1 MSLYTYPS
9 NKLEYLVRVLSK
21 LLDLEK
27 KDLFTPT
34 QLIVG
39 SRGMQHWLSMQLA
52 KTRDIAMNLKYDM
65 INGYILDIC
74 YELTNNHEYKK
85 AYTKDILAWRIF
97 KHLDSIDND
106 KLKEYYKN
114 SDLKKYQ
121 LSAKI
126 AEVFSKYLA
135 YRTDWLEAWEQN
147 KFINPTKEE
156 IDELW
161 QMQLWQRLVAEVPAT
176 PYKIQAQALELLS
189 KESLKNINVPNSI
202 YIFGINSISKK
213 NLNFIFALAK
223 HIDVN
228 ILYINPCSEYWYDLK
243 KDKVSAW
250 LDNDDYEI
258 QPLLANLGQ
267 QGKEFFNELLDN
279 EEKNELEVFEKFDRD
294 YLSFEKLEDNNQSQ
308 LVSLQRNLLELNCQ
322 NYTQQKDISITINSC
337 HSPLREVQVLHDRL
351 LDMIKDNPDI
361 KPRDILVMCP
371 NIEDY
376 SPYIDSVFSRYAEDK
391 KLPCSIA
398 DRTLLDSEPLAAS
411 FIELLQLPESD
422 FEVNKILDYL
432 SVPAIQHKFKISNE
446 QLETIRYWLKEA
458 CIHHSNDGETF
469 SWSWG
474 LKRLMLGF
482 SYSDDNYIVNDSLMT
497 VPIIEGSE
505 VAELGGLYE
514 LLELLAAYSEELL
527 ETRSLEDWHSYLL
540 EMFDNVFDITQEEQY
555 IAKKIKDIIARTID
569 TAKEISTD
577 MLIDLYTIR
586 YCLISQLSE
595 PIINNHFLN
604 GKVTFCS
611 MTPMRSIPFK
621 VVAMLGLN
629 NGKFPRQESAISFD
643 LMARLGRRA
652 CDRTKRDDDRYLF
665 LEAILSARDYLYFS
679 YLGRSVKT
687 NVEQQPSLV
696 LKELISYLR
705 ANYNWQDEDIKEYP
719 LHAFSPKCYSEEYR
733 SYDNAWLNLL
743 QAEPKPFYDFK
754 KTTPSC
760 LRNPPLHEAKGNANN
775 SVIPSYQRGID
786 SEYGSEILEQVQDD
800 SLVLLD
806 NQNKKQNSHSGLDP
820 ESMNEGSYTRA
831 HSTPLSD
838 REYLSSEGIN
848 LRDSHLRENDNSFN
862 INTKLP
868 QSLTISKLVKI
879 FENPLKAYAN
889 YSLDLY
895 LEDNFEELEDSEP
908 FDIGGLEKHS
918 LKQELFDVLKENKDT
933 NLTRKTAKL
942 SGKFPDSVL
951 TNDEIELE
959 VENIQ
964 KLLDSM
970 DLASYESKYF
980 QKEILGLELETKCYI
995 NDNQILLHTTSTFG
1009 IKHKFELYLTALLV
1023 AYHEQKDIFA
1033 IYHFL
1038 DKNKKTDTFELP
1050 QILYSNAK
1058 DKLEHYVRNAMQIV
1072 DQSKLVYLSL
1082 AEALLADGESYGKK
1096 YKKSDKQKQELWNKV
1111 ISDEIDYKSLN
1122 KDKYFKLFYNKL
1134 PTVEDFEGEEIY
1146 RDFFEVINEN

>member
-21 LLDLEK
+21 LLDLEE

-52 KTRDIAMNLKYDM
+52 ETRNIAMNLKYDM

-74 YELTNNHEYKK
+74 YELTNKYEYKK
-85 AYTKDILAWRIF
+85 AYTKDILTWRVF
-97 KHLDSIDND
+97 KHLDDIGND

-147 KFINPTKEE
+147 KFINPVKEE
-156 IDELW
+156 TDELW
-161 QMQLWQRLVAEVPAT
+161 QMQLWQRLVTEAPAT
-176 PYKIQAQALELLS
+176 PHKIQAQALELLS
-189 KESLKNINVPNSI
+189 KESLKNIKVPNSI

-279 EEKNELEVFEKFDRD
+279 EEKNELAVFEKFDKD
-294 YLSFEKLEDNNQSQ
+294 YLNFEKLEDNNQSQ

-322 NYTQQKDISITINSC
+322 NYAQQKDTSITINSC

-482 SYSDDNYIVNDSLMT
+482 SYSDENYIIDDSLMT

-527 ETRSLEDWHSYLL
+527 ETRSLEDWHTYLL

-555 IAKKIKDIIARTID
+555 IAKKIKDIIAKTIE
-569 TAKEISTD
+569 TAKEISAD
-577 MLIDLYTIR
+577 ILIDLYTIR

-705 ANYNWQDEDIKEYP
+705 ANYNWYTFDDEIKDKQKPKSERKNIVSDIKEYP
-719 LHAFSPKCYSEEYR
+719 LHAFSPKCYSDEYR

-743 QAEPKPFYDFK
+743 QAEPKVFF
-754 KTTPSC
+754 
-760 LRNPPLHEAKGNANN
+760 
-775 SVIPSYQRGID
+775 D
-786 SEYGSEILEQVQDD
+786 SSR
-800 SLVLLD
+800 SL
-806 NQNKKQNSHSGLDP
+806 S
-820 ESMNEGSYTRA
+820 T
-831 HSTPLSD
+831 STPLSD
-838 REYLSSEGIN
+838 LVQG
-848 LRDSHLRENDNSFN
+848 DSCS
-862 INTKLP
+862 KLP
-868 QSLTISKLVKI
+868 QSLTVSKLLKI

-908 FDIGGLEKHS
+908 FDMDNLEKHS
-918 LKQELFDVLKENKDT
+918 LKQDLFDVLRDGGDT
-933 NLTRKTAKL
+933 NKTKKVAKL

-951 TNDEIELE
+951 TNDEIALE

-980 QKEILGLELETKCYI
+980 QKEILGLELETNCYI
-995 NDNQILLHTTSTFG
+995 NGNQVLLYTTSTFS

-1033 IYHFL
+1033 IYHYL

-1058 DKLEHYVRNAMQIV
+1058 EKLGYYVRNAMQIV
-1072 DQSKLVYLSL
+1072 DQPKLVYLSL

-1096 YKKSDKQKQELWNKV
+1096 YKKSDKQKQEAWNKV
-1111 ISDEIDYKSLN
+1111 ISDENNYKSLD
-1122 KDKYFKLFYNKL
+1122 KDKYFKLFYNEFPK
-1134 PTVEDFEGEEIY
+1134 VEDFEGEEIY

>member
-1 MSLYTYPS
+1 MSLYNYPL

-21 LLDLEK
+21 LLDLEE

-52 KTRDIAMNLKYDM
+52 ETRDIAMNLKYDM

-74 YELTNNHEYKK
+74 YDLTKNHEYKK
-85 AYTKDILAWRIF
+85 AYTKDILAWRVF
-97 KHLDSIDND
+97 KHLDDIDND

-147 KFINPTKEE
+147 KLLNPAREE
-156 IDELW
+156 ADELW
-161 QMQLWQRLVAEVPAT
+161 QMQLWQKLVAEVPAT
-176 PYKIQAQALELLS
+176 PHKIQAQALKLLS
-189 KESLKNINVPNSI
+189 KESLKNINVPNNI

-213 NLNFIFALAK
+213 NFNFIFALAK
-223 HIDVN
+223 YIDVN

-279 EEKNELEVFEKFDRD
+279 EEKNELEVFEKFDKD
-294 YLSFEKLEDNNQSQ
+294 YLNFEKLEDNNQSQ

-322 NYTQQKDISITINSC
+322 NYSQQKDISISINSC

-351 LDMIKDNPDI
+351 LDMINDNPDI

-391 KLPCSIA
+391 KLSCSIA
-398 DRTLLDSEPLAAS
+398 DGTLLDSEPLAAS

-458 CIHHSNDGETF
+458 CIHHSNNDETF

-482 SYSDDNYIVNDSLMT
+482 SYSDDNYIVDLKLPRQSATATPSCQRGTNIDFQGMYQLMT

-527 ETRSLEDWHSYLL
+527 ETRSLEDWHSYLF

-555 IAKKIKDIIARTID
+555 IAKKIKDIIARTIQ
-569 TAKEISTD
+569 TAKEISD
-577 MLIDLYTIR
+577 GILIDLYTIR

-679 YLGRSVKT
+679 YLGRSVKI

-705 ANYNWQDEDIKEYP
+705 VNYNWYTFEDEIKEKQKPKPERKNIFSDIKEYP

-743 QAEPKPFYDFK
+743 QVESKPFY
-754 KTTPSC
+754 
-760 LRNPPLHEAKGNANN
+760 N
-775 SVIPSYQRGID
+775 SSR
-786 SEYGSEILEQVQDD
+786 
-800 SLVLLD
+800 
-806 NQNKKQNSHSGLDP
+806 
-820 ESMNEGSYTRA
+820 
-831 HSTPLSD
+831 PLSGV
-838 REYLSSEGIN
+838 EVLVQN
-848 LRDSHLRENDNSFN
+848 ADNSS
-862 INTKLP
+862 LP
-868 QSLTISKLVKI
+868 QQLAISKLVKI

-895 LEDNFEELEDSEP
+895 LEDNFGELEDSEP

-918 LKQELFDVLKENKDT
+918 LKQELFDILKDNRDT
-933 NLTRKTAKL
+933 SLTRKAAKL
-942 SGKFPDSVL
+942 SGKFPESVL
-951 TNDEIELE
+951 TGDEIDLE

-964 KLLDSM
+964 NLLAAM
-970 DLASYESKYF
+970 GLENY
-980 QKEILGLELETKCYI
+980 QKNTVNEKNLNYELETSCYI

-1033 IYHFL
+1033 IYHYL

-1058 DKLEHYVRNAMQIV
+1058 EKLGYYVRNAMQIV
-1072 DQSKLVYLSL
+1072 DQPKLVYLSL
-1082 AEALLADGESYGKK
+1082 AEGLLADGESYGKK

-1111 ISDEIDYKSLN
+1111 ISDESDYKSLN
-1122 KDKYFKLFYNKL
+1122 KDKYFKLFYNKF
-1134 PTVEDFEGEEIY
+1134 PKIEDFEGKEIY
-1146 RDFFEVINEN
+1146 RDFFEVINFGELKNAK

>member
-52 KTRDIAMNLKYDM
+52 ETRDIAMNLKYDM

-121 LSAKI
+121 LSAKV

-223 HIDVN
+223 YIDVN

-279 EEKNELEVFEKFDRD
+279 EEKSELEVFERFDKGH
-294 YLSFEKLEDNNQSQ
+294 LNFAKLEDNNQSQ

-322 NYTQQKDISITINSC
+322 NYAQQKDISISINSC

-458 CIHHSNDGETF
+458 CIHHSNSGETF

-482 SYSDDNYIVNDSLMT
+482 SYSDENYIVNDSLMT

-527 ETRSLEDWHSYLL
+527 ETRGLEDWHSYLL

-555 IAKKIKDIIARTID
+555 IAKKIKDIIARTVE
-569 TAKEISTD
+569 TAKEISAD
-577 MLIDLYTIR
+577 ILIDLYTIR

-705 ANYNWQDEDIKEYP
+705 TNYSWQYEDIKEYP
-719 LHAFSPKCYSEEYR
+719 LHAFSPKCYADNYR
-733 SYDNAWLNLL
+733 SYDEAWLKLL
-743 QAEPKPFYDFK
+743 QAESKHFYDFK

-775 SVIPSYQRGID
+775 SVIPS
-786 SEYGSEILEQVQDD
+786 
-800 SLVLLD
+800 
-806 NQNKKQNSHSGLDP
+806 GLTT
-820 ESMNEGSYTRA
+820 ESINNEHSYTRA

-838 REYLSSEGIN
+838 LVQDDCCS
-848 LRDSHLRENDNSFN
+848 
-862 INTKLP
+862 KLP
-868 QSLTISKLVKI
+868 QSLTISKLAKV
-879 FENPLKAYAN
+879 FENPLKVYAN

-908 FDIGGLEKHS
+908 FDIDSLDKHKFKQDLLNTLVNEKD
-918 LKQELFDVLKENKDT
+918 KELTIKP
-933 NLTRKTAKL
+933 AKL
-942 SGKFPDSVL
+942 SGKLPESVL
-951 TNDEIELE
+951 TEDEINNE

-964 KLLDSM
+964 KLLDKAN
-970 DLASYESKYF
+970 LANYESKYF
-980 QKEILGLELETKCYI
+980 HQEILRYELEANCYI
-995 NDNQILLHTTSTFG
+995 KDNQVLLHTISTFS
-1009 IKHKFELYLTALLV
+1009 IKYKFELYLTALLV
-1023 AYHEQKDIFA
+1023 ALSEQQDISATYVYFDKDKNQADDITFA
-1033 IYHFL
+1033 ISHLGAKELLEKYLINAQTIVSKPSLVHL
-1038 DKNKKTDTFELP
+1038 DLAKAIMEYVKESKKKEANL
-1050 QILYSNAK
+1050 
-1058 DKLEHYVRNAMQIV
+1058 VR
-1072 DQSKLVYLSL
+1072 KTT
-1082 AEALLADGESYGKK
+1082 
-1096 YKKSDKQKQELWNKV
+1096 KQKQQAWDGV
-1111 ISDEIDYKSLN
+1111 IKSSETNYKALENNS
-1122 KDKYFKLFYNKL
+1122 YFKLFYNEQPKI
-1134 PTVEDFEGEEIY
+1134 EDFEGEEIY
-1146 RDFFEVINEN
+1146 RDFFEVLNRELIWV

>member
-21 LLDLEK
+21 LLDLEE

-52 KTRDIAMNLKYDM
+52 ETRDIAMNLKYDM

-85 AYTKDILAWRIF
+85 AYTKDILAWRVF
-97 KHLDSIDND
+97 KHLDDIDND

-135 YRTDWLEAWEQN
+135 YQTDWLEAWEQN
-147 KFINPTKEE
+147 KLLNPAREE
-156 IDELW
+156 VDELW
-161 QMQLWQRLVAEVPAT
+161 QMQLWKKLVAEVPAT
-176 PYKIQAQALELLS
+176 PHKIQAQALKLLN
-189 KESLKNINVPNSI
+189 KESLKNIKVPNSI

-279 EEKNELEVFEKFDRD
+279 EEKNELEVFEKFDTD
-294 YLSFEKLEDNNQSQ
+294 YLNFEKLEDNNQSQ

-322 NYTQQKDISITINSC
+322 NYAQQKDTSITINSC

-351 LDMIKDNPDI
+351 LDMIKDSPDI

-376 SPYIDSVFSRYAEDK
+376 SPYIDSVFSRYEEDK

-446 QLETIRYWLKEA
+446 QLETIRYWLKDA
-458 CIHHSNDGETF
+458 CIHHSNNGETF

-482 SYSDDNYIVNDSLMT
+482 SYSDDNYIINDSLMT

-540 EMFDNVFDITQEEQY
+540 EMFENVFDITQEDQY
-555 IAKKIKDIIARTID
+555 IAKKIKDIIARTIE

-577 MLIDLYTIR
+577 ILIDLYTIR

-629 NGKFPRQESAISFD
+629 NGKFPRQEPAISFD
-643 LMARLGRRA
+643 LMARIGRRA

-743 QAEPKPFYDFK
+743 QAEPKSFYDCDNK
-754 KTTPSC
+754 IPRQPMTAT
-760 LRNPPLHEAKGNANN
+760 
-775 SVIPSYQRGID
+775 PSYQRGID
-786 SEYGSEILEQVQDD
+786 SDCS
-800 SLVLLD
+800 
-806 NQNKKQNSHSGLDP
+806 
-820 ESMNEGSYTRA
+820 
-831 HSTPLSD
+831 
-838 REYLSSEGIN
+838 
-848 LRDSHLRENDNSFN
+848 
-862 INTKLP
+862 KLP
-868 QSLTISKLVKI
+868 QNLTVSKLVKV

-908 FDIGGLEKHS
+908 FDIDSLEKHS
-918 LKQELFDVLKENKDT
+918 LKQELFDVLRDGGDT
-933 NLTRKTAKL
+933 SKTKKVAKL
-942 SGKFPDSVL
+942 SGKFPESVI
-951 TNDEIELE
+951 TGDNIDLE
-959 VENIQ
+959 VENIE
-964 KLLDSM
+964 KLLDAM

-980 QKEILGLELETKCYI
+980 QKEIFGLELETNCYI
-995 NDNQILLHTTSTFG
+995 NGNQVLLYTTSTFS
-1009 IKHKFELYLTALLV
+1009 IKYKFELYLTALLV

-1033 IYHFL
+1033 IYHYL
-1038 DKNKKTDTFELP
+1038 DKNKKTDPFELP

-1058 DKLEHYVRNAMQIV
+1058 EKLERYVRNAMQIV
-1072 DQSKLVYLSL
+1072 DQPKLVYLSL
-1082 AEALLADGESYGKK
+1082 AEVLYDPKNDNDKK
-1096 YKKSDKQKQELWNKV
+1096 KKSAWFGV
-1111 ISDEIDYKSLN
+1111 IESSQFNFNALEDDR
-1122 KDKYFKLFYNKL
+1122 YFKLFYNELLK
-1134 PTVEDFEGEEIY
+1134 VEDFEGEEIY
-1146 RDFFEVINEN
+1146 RDFFEVVNEN

>member
-21 LLDLEK
+21 LLDLEE

-52 KTRDIAMNLKYDM
+52 ETRNIAMNLKYDM

-74 YELTNNHEYKK
+74 YELTNKYEYKK
-85 AYTKDILAWRIF
+85 AYTKDILTWRVF
-97 KHLDSIDND
+97 KHLDDIDND

-147 KFINPTKEE
+147 KLLNPAREE
-156 IDELW
+156 VDELW
-161 QMQLWQRLVAEVPAT
+161 QMQLWQRLVTEVPAT
-176 PYKIQAQALELLS
+176 PHKIQAQALKLLN
-189 KESLKNINVPNSI
+189 KESLKNIKVPNSI

-279 EEKNELEVFEKFDRD
+279 EEKNELEVFEKFDKD
-294 YLSFEKLEDNNQSQ
+294 YLNFEKLEDNNQSQ

-322 NYTQQKDISITINSC
+322 NYAQQKDTSITINSC

-411 FIELLQLPESD
+411 FIELLQLPERD

-458 CIHHSNDGETF
+458 CIHHSNNGERF

-482 SYSDDNYIVNDSLMT
+482 SYSDDNYIVDLKLPRQSATATPSCQRGIDMDFQELDQLT
-497 VPIIEGSE
+497 TIPIIEGSE

-514 LLELLAAYSEELL
+514 LLELLAVYSEELL

-555 IAKKIKDIIARTID
+555 IAKKIKDIIARTIE
-569 TAKEISTD
+569 TAKEISAD
-577 MLIDLYTIR
+577 ILIDLYTIR

-595 PIINNHFLN
+595 PIINNYFLN

-643 LMARLGRRA
+643 LMSKLGRRA

-733 SYDNAWLNLL
+733 SYDNAWLKLL
-743 QAEPKPFYDFK
+743 QAEPKPFYNFCNK
-754 KTTPSC
+754 LPSQS
-760 LRNPPLHEAKGNANN
+760 ATAT
-775 SVIPSYQRGID
+775 PSYQRGID
-786 SEYGSEILEQVQDD
+786 SEYGSDILKQVQDD
-800 SLVLLD
+800 SLILLD
-806 NQNKKQNSHSGLDP
+806 DQNKKQNSHSGLDP
-820 ESMNEGSYTRA
+820 ESMNEGSHTR
-831 HSTPLSD
+831 
-838 REYLSSEGIN
+838 EGGYLANNEIS
-848 LRDSHLRENDNSFN
+848 LRDSHLRENENSFN

-868 QSLTISKLVKI
+868 QSLTVSKLVKI
-879 FENPLKAYAN
+879 FENPIKAYAN

-908 FDIGGLEKHS
+908 FDIGGLQKHS

-933 NLTRKTAKL
+933 SLTRKTAKL
-942 SGKFPDSVL
+942 SGKFPESVL
-951 TNDEIELE
+951 TDYEINLE

-970 DLASYESKYF
+970 DLASYENKYF
-980 QKEILGLELETKCYI
+980 QKEILGLELETNCYI
-995 NDNQILLHTTSTFG
+995 NDNQILIYTTSTFS

-1023 AYHEQKDIFA
+1023 AYHEQKDIYA
-1033 IYHFL
+1033 IYHYL
-1038 DKNKKTDTFELP
+1038 DKNKKTDPFKLP
-1050 QILYSNAK
+1050 QILYANAK
-1058 DKLEHYVRNAMQIV
+1058 EKLEHYVRNAMQIV

-1082 AEALLADGESYGKK
+1082 AEALYDPKNDNDKK
-1096 YKKSDKQKQELWNKV
+1096 KKSAWFGV
-1111 ISDEIDYKSLN
+1111 IESSQYNFNALEDDR
-1122 KDKYFKLFYNKL
+1122 YFKLFYNEFPKI
-1134 PTVEDFEGEEIY
+1134 EDFEGEEIY